1 MYKHILIPTDG
12 SALAEKA
19 VAAGIEFAREA
30 RAKVTLFTAVPEYQ
44 VPTTGELMT
53 RRAPSLA
60 AYEQLAEQ
68 NAGATLAGA
77 AAQARAAGVEY
88 DTDYALDNRPYHAI
102 VEAAKR
108 HGCDAIF
115 MATHGREGLAK
126 LWYGSETEGVLEHS
140 DIPTL
145 VYR

>member
-12 SALAEKA
+12 TALADKA
-19 VAAGIEFAREA
+19 VAAGIDFAREA

-44 VPTTGELMT
+44 MPTEGELMT
-53 RRAPSLA
+53 QRGPSLA

-68 NAGATLAGA
+68 KAGATLAGA
-77 AAQARAAGVEY
+77 AVRARAAGVDY
-88 DTDYALDNRPYHAI
+88 DTDYALDDRPSHAI

-108 HGCDAIF
+108 HGCDVIF
-115 MATHGREGLAK
+115 MATHGREGFAR
-126 LWYGSETEGVLEHS
+126 LWYGSETAGVLEHS